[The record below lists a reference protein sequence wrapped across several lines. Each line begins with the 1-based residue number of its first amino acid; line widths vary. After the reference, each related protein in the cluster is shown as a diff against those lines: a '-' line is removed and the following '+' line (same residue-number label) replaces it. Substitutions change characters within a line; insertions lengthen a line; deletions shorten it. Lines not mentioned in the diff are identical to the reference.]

1 MDKAKIAEYY
11 TRKHATDLKFS
22 RGTALLKHIP
32 EIVQIY
38 REHHCKSILDYG
50 CGKAVWW
57 FSEFFKP
64 VFNSEPKVRLYDPY
78 VPEYSKL
85 EGGTYD
91 MVICTD
97 VMEHIPEDEVQDVIN
112 KLFELTTRV
121 LFVNIST
128 VPARKRFPDGTNIH
142 ITIKTEK
149 EWTDMFHKTR
159 IKLEKQNKTNYR
171 VVLRFDD
178 QVGRR

>member
-112 KLFELTTRV
+112 KLFKLTTRV

-128 VPARKRFPDGTNIH
+128 VLL
-142 ITIKTEK
+142 EK
-149 EWTDMFHKTR
+149 DFRTVLIYTLQLKQKKNGQICFT
-159 IKLEKQNKTNYR
+159 KLE
-171 VVLRFDD
+171 LS
-178 QVGRR
+178 